1 MSNLKIFTAGIIK
14 ENPTYVLFL
23 GMCPALGITT
33 KVENAIGMG
42 IAVIFVMTFSNI
54 IVSIIRKIIMDEIR
68 IPVFIIIIAALVTVL
83 EMGMRTLTPDLYE
96 AMKVFIPLI
105 VANCLPLARLE
116 AFAQHNGVFKSI
128 LDAVGMGIG
137 FTIGLTSIAFFRE
150 LLGFGTILDMRVIP
164 VDLTIPAFTSAVG
177 SFLTFGILVGC
188 VYTFV
193 RYRQKKAGLQPTAG
207 ATSAIESEVA

>member
-1 MSNLKIFTAGIIK
+1 MIK

-42 IAVIFVMTFSNI
+42 IAVIFVMAFSNLF
-54 IVSIIRKIIMDEIR
+54 VSMIRKIIMDEIR
-68 IPVFIIIIAALVTVL
+68 IPVFIMIIAALVTIL

-105 VANCLPLARLE
+105 VANCVPLARAE
-116 AFAQHNGVFKSI
+116 AFAQHNSMGKSV

-137 FTIGLTSIAFFRE
+137 FTLGLTSIAFCRE
-150 LLGFGTILDMRVIP
+150 LLGYGTILNFRIIP
-164 VDLTIPAFTSAVG
+164 VDFTIPAFSSAVG
-177 SFLTFGILVGC
+177 SFLTFGILVGSL
-188 VYTFV
+188 YTFAKY
-193 RYRQKKAGLQPTAG
+193 RRQKKAKAL
-207 ATSAIESEVA
+207 ESEVA